1 MYSDLVSP
9 QFIGREA
16 ELATLTA
23 ALGSAVAGTPTVV
36 LLGGEAGVGKTRL
49 VEEAAMRA
57 RAAGARV
64 LAGSCIELGGEG
76 LAFGPLAHAFRTL
89 MRDTE
94 PDELEALLSHG
105 RRGAG
110 LRGVGLRAADAFP
123 RRTGGCR
130 VTQPAIPA
138 LPWAL
143 RRVLPSLR

>member
-9 QFIGREA
+9 QFIDREA

-23 ALGSAVAGTPTVV
+23 ALGSAVAGAAHRRAPRR
-36 LLGGEAGVGKTRL
+36 GGRGGKTRL

-143 RRVLPSLR
+143 RRVRPPLR